1 MNNTELKK
9 ESIENKIQ
17 VNFTLPASADSKQKG
32 TLMRAWQS
40 LAPLLADEK
49 PNLGVAFI
57 AILFNAIS
65 TLLAPIIIAHVVDV
79 YIQTKDI
86 HGVLVYSAILL
97 VVYVIGLIAGYH
109 QTRRMGTVGRRIL
122 FKLRNELFTKL
133 QELPIAFFNQNKAGD
148 LISRINN
155 DTDKLNQFFAQAFV
169 QFVSNAFIITGAGIF
184 LLVINWK
191 LGLAALV
198 PALGVL
204 VITQLI
210 SGWVK
215 RTSRAQ
221 LQALGGMSAEIQES
235 LNNFKVIVAF
245 NRVDYFR
252 QKFNESNVKNYA
264 ASIAAGIA
272 SNIFTPIYGLASNF
286 GQLIVLAYGI
296 YLIAQGNLTVGLL
309 IGYILYVNNF
319 YNPLRQLATVWSS
332 LQLALASLDRIRD
345 VLTLSSDLNVVENT
359 ESSSTPAILEFKD
372 VSFSYP
378 DGKKVLNDINIILE
392 KGKTYALVGP
402 TGGGKTTTA
411 SLMAR
416 LFDPISG
423 TVFLNGKD
431 IRSYHASER
440 AAKIGFILQEPFL
453 FSGTVRDNIVYGND
467 KYSGCSDYQLAE
479 AIEKANLSKLITRFE
494 SGLSTSVSNSGETLS
509 LGQRQ
514 LIAFMRAALR
524 EPELLILD
532 EATANIDTV
541 TEQLLEEILDQFP
554 KSTTKVIIAHR
565 LNTISTADEI
575 FFVNGGTLTLAG
587 SMEKAV
593 ELLLHGKR
601 SS

>member
-1 MNNTELKK
+1 MNDITTKQVDYTLPTGSDKK
-9 ESIENKIQ
+9 E
-17 VNFTLPASADSKQKG
+17 KG
-32 TLMRAWQS
+32 TLVRAWQS

-49 PNLGVAFI
+49 PNLIVAFI
-57 AILFNAIS
+57 AIFFNAVS

-79 YIQTKDI
+79 YIDGKDI

-97 VVYVIGLIAGYH
+97 AVYIIGLIAGYH

-184 LLVINWK
+184 LIVINWK
-191 LGLAALV
+191 LGLAALA

-204 VITQLI
+204 IVTQLMSAWI
-210 SGWVK
+210 K
-215 RTSRAQ
+215 RTNRAQ
-221 LQALGGMSAEIQES
+221 LQALGGMSAEVQES

-245 NRVDYFR
+245 NRLDYFR
-252 QKFNESNVKNYA
+252 EKFNESNVRNYA
-264 ASIAAGIA
+264 ASVAAGIA
-272 SNIFTPIYGLASNF
+272 SNVFTPIYGLASNL

-296 YLIAQGNLTVGLL
+296 FLISTGHLTIGLL

-345 VLTLSSDLNVVENT
+345 VLALNSNMERV
-359 ESSSTPAILEFKD
+359 ESSETSSPTAILEFKD
-372 VSFSYP
+372 VSFNYP
-378 DGKKVLNDINIILE
+378 DGKKVLNNINITLE

-416 LFDPISG
+416 LFDPITG
-423 TVFLNGKD
+423 TIFLNGKD

-440 AAKIGFILQEPFL
+440 ADKIGFILQEPFL
-453 FSGTVRDNIVYGND
+453 FTGTVRDNIVYGNT
-467 KYSGCSDYQLAE
+467 KYDGCSDDQLAT
-479 AIEKANLSKLITRFE
+479 AIEEAHLAKLIARFE
-494 SGLSTSVSNSGETLS
+494 NGLATKVSNSGETLS

-541 TEQLLEEILDQFP
+541 TEQLLEEILAQLP
-554 KSTTKVIIAHR
+554 ESTTKVIIAHR
-565 LNTISTADEI
+565 LNTISNADEI

-587 SMEKAV
+587 SMENAV
-593 ELLLHGKR
+593 DLILHGKR

>member
-1 MNNTELKK
+1 MNDITTKQVDYTLPTGSDKK
-9 ESIENKIQ
+9 E
-17 VNFTLPASADSKQKG
+17 KG
-32 TLMRAWQS
+32 TLVRAWQS

-49 PNLGVAFI
+49 PNLIVAFI
-57 AILFNAIS
+57 AIFFNAVS

-79 YIQTKDI
+79 YIDGKDI

-97 VVYVIGLIAGYH
+97 AVYIIGLIAGYH

-184 LLVINWK
+184 LIAINWK
-191 LGLAALV
+191 LGLAALA

-204 VITQLI
+204 IVTQLMSAWI
-210 SGWVK
+210 K
-215 RTSRAQ
+215 RTNRAQ
-221 LQALGGMSAEIQES
+221 LQALGGMSAEVQES

-245 NRVDYFR
+245 NRLDYFR
-252 QKFNESNVKNYA
+252 EKFNESNVRNYA
-264 ASIAAGIA
+264 ASVAAGIA
-272 SNIFTPIYGLASNF
+272 SNVFTPIYGLASNL

-296 YLIAQGNLTVGLL
+296 FLISTGHLTIGLL

-345 VLTLSSDLNVVENT
+345 VLALNSNMERV
-359 ESSSTPAILEFKD
+359 ESSETSSPTAILEFKD
-372 VSFSYP
+372 VSFNYP
-378 DGKKVLNDINIILE
+378 DGKKVLSGINITLE

-416 LFDPISG
+416 LFDPITG
-423 TVFLNGKD
+423 TIFLNGKD

-440 AAKIGFILQEPFL
+440 ADKIGFILQEPFL
-453 FSGTVRDNIVYGND
+453 FTGTVRDNIVYGNT
-467 KYSGCSDYQLAE
+467 KYDGCSDDQLAT
-479 AIEKANLSKLITRFE
+479 AIEEAHLAKLIARFE
-494 SGLSTSVSNSGETLS
+494 NGLATKVSNSGETLS

-541 TEQLLEEILDQFP
+541 TEQLLEEILAQLP
-554 KSTTKVIIAHR
+554 ESTTKVIIAHR
-565 LNTISTADEI
+565 LNTISNADEI

-587 SMEKAV
+587 SMENAV
-593 ELLLHGKR
+593 DLILHGKR

>member
-1 MNNTELKK
+1 MNDITTKQVDYTLPTGSDKK
-9 ESIENKIQ
+9 E
-17 VNFTLPASADSKQKG
+17 KG
-32 TLMRAWQS
+32 TLVRAWQS

-49 PNLGVAFI
+49 PNLIVAFI
-57 AILFNAIS
+57 AIFFNAVS

-79 YIQTKDI
+79 YIDGKDI

-97 VVYVIGLIAGYH
+97 AVYIIGLIAGYH

-184 LLVINWK
+184 LIAINWK
-191 LGLAALV
+191 LGLAALA

-204 VITQLI
+204 IVTQLMSAWI
-210 SGWVK
+210 K
-215 RTSRAQ
+215 RTNRAQ
-221 LQALGGMSAEIQES
+221 LQALGGMSAEVQES

-245 NRVDYFR
+245 NRLDYFR
-252 QKFNESNVKNYA
+252 EKFNESNVRNYA

-272 SNIFTPIYGLASNF
+272 SNVFTPIYGLASNL

-296 YLIAQGNLTVGLL
+296 FLISTGHLTIGLL

-345 VLTLSSDLNVVENT
+345 VLALNSNMERV
-359 ESSSTPAILEFKD
+359 ESSETSSPTAILEFKD
-372 VSFSYP
+372 VSFNYP
-378 DGKKVLNDINIILE
+378 DGKKVLNNINITLE

-416 LFDPISG
+416 LFDPITG
-423 TVFLNGKD
+423 TIFLNGKD

-440 AAKIGFILQEPFL
+440 ADKIGFILQEPFL
-453 FSGTVRDNIVYGND
+453 FTGTVRDNIVYGNT
-467 KYSGCSDYQLAE
+467 KYDGCSDDQLAT
-479 AIEKANLSKLITRFE
+479 AIEEAHLAKLIARFE
-494 SGLSTSVSNSGETLS
+494 NGLATKVSNSGETLS

-541 TEQLLEEILDQFP
+541 TEQLLEEILAQLP
-554 KSTTKVIIAHR
+554 ESTTKVIIAHR
-565 LNTISTADEI
+565 LNTISNADEI

-587 SMEKAV
+587 SMENAV
-593 ELLLHGKR
+593 DLILHGKR